1 MRFVMPSFRFV
12 VVSLAIGVSGAQ
24 EPKAPG
30 GSWTLYHAYT
40 FKPGSETIVYA
51 DAPKAGAVAEYLR
64 RNPTHRVG
72 IDGYSA
78 SRVAHVRGALIEA
91 GVPAAKI
98 AAGPVGDPTL
108 RREGRVAVLV
118 GN

>member
-24 EPKAPG
+24 EPKAPS

-40 FKPGSETIVYA
+40 FKAGSETIVYA